1 MTKKLSEKQRKE
13 MIEDL
18 EVLDEIEYRKKE
30 NPLKY
35 SQRHFKQSAF
45 YKAMQYIRALFWGN
59 RVGKTEIGAMEV
71 ARYMLGEHEHR
82 DVEPPIEVWVVCPS
96 FDVQRDTTQPKLLSY
111 LPESEIASTSSIR
124 KGIYSEIILKNG
136 SRVNFK
142 SYEQGRE
149 KFQGAAKRLIWF
161 DEEPPH
167 DIYEECLVRQE
178 AGVPLDI
185 ILTMTPVKGMTWV
198 YDDIYLSTDTG
209 LYYVSTAGWDDNPF
223 LTEEQ
228 KDIMAR
234 GLTKEALLVRREGKF
249 TKRVGLVCNWW
260 DRNLHIRDYK
270 ELPSSWTYYE
280 VLDGGYSDPAAWLL
294 VGVDHDDSIHV
305 VDGFRESYMRTEDIK
320 RVRDTK
326 IGGVTIRRGWSD
338 ADNPRLNTE
347 LRTLG
352 MKLTSVTKKVAGVA
366 SWDEALAEKMAEYG
380 TVQKGTGEPRLFI
393 SSSLMRVDEKTGKEQ
408 NWMMQEMENLLW
420 VEKLAQGVSEQK
432 PMWDDHRRYGHHFD
446 GLRALAY
453 FLISYKA
460 GEKDRDTRAV
470 VTPIRDDPYHKPAA
484 SPHTAPVDEG
494 GIL

>member
-1 MTKKLSEKQRKE
+1 MNKEQETKM
-13 MIEDL
+13 MIEKL
-18 EVLDEIEYRKKE
+18 EMLDGMEHYKK
-30 NPLKY
+30 NHPLEF

-45 YKAMQYIRALFWGN
+45 YKAPQSTRALFWGN

-71 ARYMLGEHEHR
+71 ARYMLGEHEHK
-82 DVEPPIEVWVVCPS
+82 DVKTPVEVWSVCPS
-96 FDVQRDTTQPKLLSY
+96 FDSQRDTTQPKLLSY
-111 LPESEIASTSSIR
+111 LPATQIASTSTIR

-142 SYEQGRE
+142 SYEQGRS
-149 KFQGAAKRLIWF
+149 KFQGAGKRLIWF

-167 DIYEECLVRQE
+167 DIWQECVVRQD

-185 ILTMTPVKGMTWV
+185 ILTMTPIKGMTWV

-234 GLTKEALLVRREGKF
+234 GLTKDALEVRREGRF

-260 DRNLHIRDYK
+260 DRHVHIRDYK
-270 ELPSSWTYYE
+270 EFPAHWSYYE

-294 VGVDHDDSIHV
+294 IGVDHDDSIHV
-305 VDGFRESYMRTEDIK
+305 IDGFRQSYMKTDDIK

-326 IGGVTIRRGWSD
+326 IAGIMVRRGWSD
-338 ADNPRLNTE
+338 DDNPRLNLE
-347 LRTLG
+347 LNRLG
-352 MKLTSVTKKVAGVA
+352 MKLSPVKKKATGIA
-366 SWDEALAEKMAEYG
+366 SWDEALAEKLAEYG
-380 TVQKGTGEPRLFI
+380 AVQKGTGEPRLFI
-393 SSSLMRVDEKTGKEQ
+393 SSTLVRTDERTGKEG
-408 NWMMQEMENLLW
+408 NWMMQEIENLLW
-420 VEKLAQGVSEQK
+420 VEKLAQGVAEQK
-432 PMWDDHRRYGHHFD
+432 PMWDDHRKYGHHFD

-453 FLISYKA
+453 FLMSYKK
-460 GEKDRDTRAV
+460 GDRERVTKAT
-470 VTPIRDDPYHKPAA
+470 VTPVRDDPYAPAA
-484 SPHTAPVDEG
+484 TSPHTAPVDEG